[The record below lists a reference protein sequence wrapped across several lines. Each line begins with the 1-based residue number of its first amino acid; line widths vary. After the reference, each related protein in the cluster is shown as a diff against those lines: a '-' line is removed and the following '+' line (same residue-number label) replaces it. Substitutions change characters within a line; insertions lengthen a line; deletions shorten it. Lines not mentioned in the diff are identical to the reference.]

1 MPCFIN
7 AFFLKKIVWFIL
19 TQDLSKLNRNPG
31 KVVYISGHALESC
44 LQPENC
50 IEIKPWKLESD
61 DTALLDLIPFLEC
74 KFSYEHIVLLFFTF
88 LSATMDLKIK
98 LKEMYPLNSE
108 KSLLQLNSSKH
119 FVQLLQV
126 NQQILELC

>member
-1 MPCFIN
+1 MT
-7 AFFLKKIVWFIL
+7 